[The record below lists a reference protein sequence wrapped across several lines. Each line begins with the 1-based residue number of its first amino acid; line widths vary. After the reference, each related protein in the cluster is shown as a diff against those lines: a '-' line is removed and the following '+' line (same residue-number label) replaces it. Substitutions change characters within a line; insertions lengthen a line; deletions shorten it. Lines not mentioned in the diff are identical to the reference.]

1 MLCRPSQWV
10 MPKYKLLIAIH
21 LVGFVQQ
28 SITWSGTKAYIP
40 LTVRARLL
48 ITWPT
53 ISPPGVGVKCDDDE
67 TNEQRILRAPAIA
80 LADHRAVYD
89 AKCGHPQGVKLLKCG
104 HLRTGGGAEKQVVF
118 ADVLYGRSLTLRLSL
133 DINETDHAICG
144 HNGKCHASQ
153 ETFIY

>member
-40 LTVRARLL
+40 LTVRARLI

-53 ISPPGVGVKCDDDE
+53 ISPPGVGVKCGDDE

-104 HLRTGGGAEKQVVF
+104 HLRTGGG
-118 ADVLYGRSLTLRLSL
+118 GRKTGRFCRCPLWTIPYIEVIVRHQWNWSCDLWT
-133 DINETDHAICG
+133 
-144 HNGKCHASQ
+144 
-153 ETFIY
+153 